1 MLQGRSMEGLAEAR
15 RKEFLAEAAAS
26 QMKPRPRAL
35 KVVPPTR
42 ATAPSMVITVA
53 SASRTTAH
61 ARPIGHKVG
70 AWLIHAG
77 VRLGGATIRTS

>member
-1 MLQGRSMEGLAEAR
+1 MEGLAEAR

-35 KVVPPTR
+35 KVVPTR
-42 ATAPSMVITVA
+42 VPQPSMVITVA
-53 SASRTTAH
+53 SGSRTA
-61 ARPIGHKVG
+61 AQNRPIGHKVG

-77 VRLGGATIRTS
+77 VRLGGATMRTS